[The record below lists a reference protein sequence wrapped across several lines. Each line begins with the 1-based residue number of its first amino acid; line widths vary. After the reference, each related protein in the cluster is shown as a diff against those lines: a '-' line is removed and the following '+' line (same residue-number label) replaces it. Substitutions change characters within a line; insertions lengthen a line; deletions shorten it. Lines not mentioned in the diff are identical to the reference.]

1 MRSRTVA
8 RAATRSAA
16 TRASDVRGR
25 LAVALA
31 LLSCTLLGVGV
42 TGCTSTPTT
51 ESTILTAPL
60 PADVSARNVVLAAV
74 LLTTADIDGAI
85 ADGLVTPAEVDAATL
100 AIKQGTVDLWRQRAE
115 SDRDR

>member
-1 MRSRTVA
+1 MTSQT
-8 RAATRSAA
+8 AASTAIRSAA

-31 LLSCTLLGVGV
+31 LLSCTLIGVGV
-42 TGCTSTPTT
+42 AGCATVPTT

-60 PADVSARNVVLAAV
+60 PADVSAQNVVLAAI
-74 LLTTADIDGAI
+74 LLTTADIDAAV

-100 AIKQGTVDLWRQRAE
+100 AIKQGTVDLWRKRAE